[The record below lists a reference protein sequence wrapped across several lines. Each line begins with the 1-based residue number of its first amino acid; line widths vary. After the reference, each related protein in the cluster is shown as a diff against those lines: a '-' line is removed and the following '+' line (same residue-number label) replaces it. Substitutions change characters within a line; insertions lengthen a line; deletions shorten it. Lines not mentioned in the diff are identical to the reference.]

1 MSDEKKAPRAGEALS
16 RRRGVNWKSR
26 RIGGGK
32 LRGRAQAGIDSI
44 EAELTVRAAHQQR
57 SLWTAFERQQG
68 NDL

>member
-1 MSDEKKAPRAGEALS
+1 MKKKRRERGKLLS